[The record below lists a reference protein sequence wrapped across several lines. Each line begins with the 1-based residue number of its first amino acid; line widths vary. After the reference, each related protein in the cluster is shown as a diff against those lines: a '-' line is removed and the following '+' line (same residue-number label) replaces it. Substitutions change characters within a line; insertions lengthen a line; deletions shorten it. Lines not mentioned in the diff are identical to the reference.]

1 MTRIIEKAILASF
14 AVCWLGSAAYTAVW
28 AAEYLG
34 GML

>member
-1 MTRIIEKAILASF
+1 MPRIEKALLAGF
-14 AVCWLGSAAYTAVW
+14 AFAWLGSAAYTAVW